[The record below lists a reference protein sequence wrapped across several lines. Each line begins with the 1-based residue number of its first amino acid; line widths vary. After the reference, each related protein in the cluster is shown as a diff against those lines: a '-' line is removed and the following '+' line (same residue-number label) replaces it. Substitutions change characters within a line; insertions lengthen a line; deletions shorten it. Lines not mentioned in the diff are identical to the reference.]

1 MRQAKCVQKAGVG
14 EEEEMKHGPYG
25 YTAIKITPQRGTFP
39 TKKLPFLQKLQ
50 LIPTGKEV

>member
-50 LIPTGKEV
+50 LIPTGNEV